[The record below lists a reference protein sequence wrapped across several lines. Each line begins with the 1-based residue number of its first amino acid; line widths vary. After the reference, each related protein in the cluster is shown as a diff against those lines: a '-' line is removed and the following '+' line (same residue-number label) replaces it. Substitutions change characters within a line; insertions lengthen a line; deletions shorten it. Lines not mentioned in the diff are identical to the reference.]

1 MSQSYNRGLIE
12 DYGRWKE
19 FSAGMWA
26 WIFHKFT
33 GWMLIGYLFTHIAVL
48 SSAIGAAQ
56 GETMMLAGEQ
66 VDVYTGTIQGLES
79 LFIVRVLEVGL
90 LAVAVFH
97 ILNGLRLLM
106 VDLGVGL
113 EAQDKSFYASL
124 ILTGIITVASV
135 PTFMRGVGF

>member
-12 DYGRWKE
+12 DFGRWRE

-33 GWMLIGYLFTHIAVL
+33 GWVLVGYLFTHIAVL
-48 SSAIGAAQ
+48 STALSGDAA
-56 GETMMLAGEQ
+56 
-66 VDVYTGTIQGLES
+66 YTTTIQALES
-79 LFIVRVLEVGL
+79 LLVVRILEVGL

-124 ILTGIITVASV
+124 VLTGAIVVASV
-135 PTFMRGVGF
+135 PTFLAGAV

>member
-12 DYGRWKE
+12 DFGRWRE

-33 GWMLIGYLFTHIAVL
+33 GWVLIGYLFTHIAVL
-48 SSAIGAAQ
+48 STATANPG
-56 GETMMLAGEQ
+56 T
-66 VDVYTGTIQGLES
+66 YTATIQGLEE
-79 LFIVRVLEVGL
+79 LTIVRIGEVGL

-97 ILNGLRLLM
+97 ILNGVRLLF

-113 EAQDKSFYASL
+113 ESQDKSFYASL
-124 ILTGIITVASV
+124 IVTAVIVLASV
-135 PTFMRGVGF
+135 PTFMQGAF